1 MHHTSAA
8 VDCAPDSTST
18 ILQALRSA
26 LRQRLG
32 ARKYEL
38 WFQDNAQIDLCSGAI
53 RVTAQTQFA
62 ADWIDRHFR
71 LDLLEISRTLMIE
84 EPKLIMHVQSS
95 TVQNAMSHSVAAE
108 TEDVQCVESFNAAT
122 ARKMPTMTARKVSQS
137 IRREDSGAGW
147 KRFDDFLVAAPNRLA
162 YESARQVAEVEGDP
176 LRLLFLHGSCG
187 VGKTH
192 LSQSI
197 CRRFQERNPQAK
209 VRYATGEQFTNE
221 FIAAIREDNIEQFRR
236 KTRRL
241 DLLVIDDVHFLGN
254 KTATQSECLH
264 TIDAIGFHGARI
276 VLASDAHP
284 RQIAKFSAALVSRF
298 LSGMVVKVDDP
309 DRATRVALATQ
320 FAIRR
325 GLALPAAAIET
336 LVDRAGTSV
345 REIQG
350 AVMTIAAVHSLGG
363 IEMGNGQILVE
374 RALGRVTTSHIG
386 RPVRVAEILQA
397 VCTTTGVE
405 REDLVGIGRHRR
417 VVTARGLAAHLARE
431 MTTLSFPEIA
441 TALGRSSHS
450 TIHAAAARYRNMI
463 ERSEL
468 LSARNDQLTAAD
480 LSERTR
486 REVLRVRA

>member
-1 MHHTSAA
+1 MHHTSAF
-8 VDCAPDSTST
+8 VDCGPDSTST
-18 ILQALRSA
+18 IKQALCSA
-26 LRQRLG
+26 LKKRLG

-71 LDLLEISRTLMIE
+71 LDLLEISRTLMTD
-84 EPKLIMHVQSS
+84 EPKLVMHVQPS
-95 TVQNAMSHSVAAE
+95 TLQNAKQQPVAAE
-108 TEDVQCVESFNAAT
+108 TEDVQCAETFKSQT
-122 ARKMPTMTARKVSQS
+122 HRKMPTTTARNTSQF
-137 IRREDSGAGW
+137 IRREDSGVGW

-187 VGKTH
+187 VGKSH
-192 LSQSI
+192 LLQSI
-197 CRRFQERNPQAK
+197 CRRFRERNPQAK

-264 TIDAIGFHGARI
+264 TIDAIGFHGSRM

-320 FAIRR
+320 FALRR
-325 GLALPAAAIET
+325 GLALPPAAIET
-336 LVDRAGTSV
+336 LVDRAGASV
-345 REIQG
+345 REIEG

-374 RALGRVTTSHIG
+374 RALGRVTTSHVG

-397 VCTTTGVE
+397 VCTTTGIE
-405 REDLVGIGRHRR
+405 REDLVGIGRHRK

-450 TIHAAAARYRNMI
+450 TIHAAAARFRNMI

-468 LSARNDQLTAAD
+468 LSTRNDQLTAAD

-486 REVLRVRA
+486 REVLRGRA

>member
-1 MHHTSAA
+1 MHHTSAV
-8 VDCAPDSTST
+8 VDCGPDSTGT
-18 ILQALRSA
+18 TLQALRTA

-38 WFQDNAQIDLCSGAI
+38 WFQDNAQIDLCSGSI

-71 LDLLEISRTLMIE
+71 LDVLEISRTVMTE
-84 EPKLIMHVQSS
+84 EPKLILRVQSS
-95 TVQNAMSHSVAAE
+95 TVQNDKAHSVAAE
-108 TEDVQCVESFNAAT
+108 NEDAHSAEISNAAATRKTPTLT
-122 ARKMPTMTARKVSQS
+122 ARKISQS
-137 IRREDSGAGW
+137 VRREDSGAGW

-192 LSQSI
+192 LLQSI
-197 CRRFQERNPQAK
+197 CRRFRERNPQAK

-325 GLALPAAAIET
+325 GLALPAAAVET

-345 REIQG
+345 REIEG

-374 RALGRVTTSHIG
+374 RALGRVTTSHVG

-397 VCTTTGVE
+397 VCTTTGIE

-463 ERSEL
+463 DRSEL

-486 REVLRVRA
+486 REVLRVRT

>member
-1 MHHTSAA
+1 MHRSTATECESSSTNSSATPLEA
-8 VDCAPDSTST
+8 
-18 ILQALRSA
+18 LQEGLRH
-26 LRQRLG
+26 RLG

-38 WFQDNAQIDLCSGAI
+38 WFQDNAQVDLFPGEVRI
-53 RVTAQTQFA
+53 TAQNQFA
-62 ADWIDRHFR
+62 ADWIERHFR
-71 LDLLEISRTLMIE
+71 CEVVEIARTVVTDDSSVTICVRSDATPAKSQPSSIAGERINSNVITPRNVANSTTRKAVSASPRE
-84 EPKLIMHVQSS
+84 E
-95 TVQNAMSHSVAAE
+95 
-108 TEDVQCVESFNAAT
+108 
-122 ARKMPTMTARKVSQS
+122 
-137 IRREDSGAGW
+137 SGAGW
-147 KRFDDFLVAAPNRLA
+147 KRFEDFLIAPPNRLA
-162 YESARQVAEVEGDP
+162 FESARQVAEVEKDP

-187 VGKTH
+187 VGKSH
-192 LSQSI
+192 LLQSI
-197 CRRFQERNPQAK
+197 CRRFRERQPNAK

-236 KTRRL
+236 RTRRL

-264 TIDAIGFHGARI
+264 TIDAMGFHGARI
-276 VLASDAHP
+276 VMASDAHP

-309 DRATRVALATQ
+309 DRATRIALANQ
-320 FAIRR
+320 FALRR

-345 REIQG
+345 REIEG
-350 AVMTIAAVHSLGG
+350 AVMTVAAVNSLGG

-374 RALGRVTTSHIG
+374 RALGRSTISHVG

-397 VCTTTGVE
+397 VCVTTGVE
-405 REDLVGIGRHRR
+405 RDDLVGIGRHRR

-450 TIHAAAARYRNMI
+450 TIHAAAARYRSMI
-463 ERSEL
+463 DRSEML
-468 LSARNDQLTAAD
+468 TARNDHLSAAD

-486 REVLRVRA
+486 REVLRVRT